1 MSIRKGTT
9 IIAGNTTIATLNNLG
24 IVKPDG
30 NTISIN
36 DEGIISGV
44 PVNLDDLTIK
54 RNNEGIIE
62 VIGIKNANNGATISL
77 WVGTL
82 AEYNLIT
89 NKSDTTIYYITDDDS
104 NNLINF
110 VTEKPETGV
119 EDVLYILTTD
129 NTIWYYKEQW
139 IQLTS
144 SNASINQLQSDV
156 NSIKS
161 QLGTLSTE
169 LDDLNGEVI

>member
-54 RNNEGIIE
+54 RNNEGILS
-62 VIGIKNANNGATISL
+62 TYP
-77 WVGTL
+77 GTTF
-82 AEYNLIT
+82 NFTNIT
-89 NKSDTTIYYITDDDS
+89 NKYTNS
-104 NNLINF
+104 NNSLIMSS
-110 VTEKPETGV
+110 
-119 EDVLYILTTD
+119 IL
-129 NTIWYYKEQW
+129 N
-139 IQLTS
+139 
-144 SNASINQLQSDV
+144 
-156 NSIKS
+156 
-161 QLGTLSTE
+161 
-169 LDDLNGEVI
+169 

>member
-9 IIAGNTTIATLNNLG
+9 IIAGNTAIATLNNLG

-54 RNNEGIIE
+54 RNDEGIIE
-62 VIGIKNANNGATISL
+62 VIGVKNANNGATISL

-82 AEYNLIT
+82 VEYNSIT

-110 VTEKPETGV
+110 VIEKPETGV

-129 NTIWYYKEQW
+129 NTIWYYKEGW

-144 SNASINQLQSDV
+144 SNASISQLQSDV
-156 NSIKS
+156 DSIKS

>member
-9 IIAGNTTIATLNNLG
+9 LIAGNTTIATLNNLG

-44 PVNLDDLTIK
+44 PVNLDDLTVK
-54 RNNEGIIE
+54 RNNEDIIE
-62 VIGIKNANNGATISL
+62 VIGVKNANNGATISL

-82 AEYNLIT
+82 AEYNSIT

-110 VTEKPETGV
+110 VTERPETGI

-129 NTIWYYKEQW
+129 NTIWYYKEEW
-139 IQLTS
+139 IQLAS

-156 NSIKS
+156 DSIKS

>member
-54 RNNEGIIE
+54 RNDEGIIE
-62 VIGIKNANNGATISL
+62 VIGVKNANNGATISL

-82 AEYNLIT
+82 AEYNSIT

-110 VTEKPETGV
+110 VTEKPETGI

>member
-54 RNNEGIIE
+54 RNDEGIIE
-62 VIGIKNANNGATISL
+62 VIGVKNVNNGAIISL

-82 AEYNLIT
+82 VEYNSIT

-110 VTEKPETGV
+110 VTEKPETGI
-119 EDVLYILTTD
+119 EDTLYILTTD
-129 NTIWYYKEQW
+129 NTIWYYKEEW
-139 IQLTS
+139 IQLAS

-156 NSIKS
+156 DSIKS
-161 QLGTLSTE
+161 QLGTLSTD